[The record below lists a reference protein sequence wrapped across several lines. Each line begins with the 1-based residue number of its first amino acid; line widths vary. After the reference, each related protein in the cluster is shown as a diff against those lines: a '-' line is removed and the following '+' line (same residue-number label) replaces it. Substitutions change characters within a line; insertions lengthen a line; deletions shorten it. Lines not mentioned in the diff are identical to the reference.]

1 MRRRCPT
8 DRIAQC
14 IRKALCDGD
23 VVEIDGLGTLR
34 PASKGFEFIPE
45 MRPRIF
51 IAYVQEDLNYA
62 RRLFFDLR
70 EAGYQPWLDKEN
82 LLPGQNWP
90 RSIDRAI
97 EVSDFFIPCFSK
109 RSVLKRSV
117 FQSELRFALDCAS
130 RLPLDDVFMIPV
142 RLDDCVLPARI
153 SRCLQ
158 HVNLFPDWADGIAQ
172 IRQTIDEDVLRKRL
186 AEMAKAS

>member
-1 MRRRCPT
+1 MNAHCPT

-23 VVEIDGLGTLR
+23 VVEIDGLGTFR
-34 PASKGFEFIPE
+34 PSSSGFEFIPE
-45 MRPRIF
+45 VRPRIF
-51 IAYVQEDLNYA
+51 IAYVQEDLKYA
-62 RRLFFDLR
+62 RRLFYDLK

-97 EVSDFFIPCFSK
+97 EVSDFFIPCFSN

-142 RLDDCVLPARI
+142 RLDDCTLPARI
-153 SRCLQ
+153 SGTLQ
-158 HVNLFPDWADGIAQ
+158 HVNLFPDWTQGIEQ
-172 IRQTIDEDVLRKRL
+172 IRQTIDGELLRKRL
-186 AEMAKAS
+186 AEMPRAS